1 MRIAVNA
8 SGELPHADIGRMREH
23 AARAAEEGFHGWWL
37 AQTGLVD
44 ALTVFPAVAGSAP
57 GIEFGT
63 AVVPTF
69 PRHPTMLA
77 GQALTT
83 QAVLGDRSLV
93 LGIGLSHKPVIEGY
107 LGMSFDR
114 PIRHLIDYL
123 EVLMPLL
130 ADGHVDYAGEAFT
143 AHITSARPTD
153 RTPSVMVAALGTQAL
168 RVTGRRTD
176 GTILWMVGPRTIEDH
191 IRPRLADAADEVGRP
206 DPRILCS
213 LPICVTDDA
222 AGVRE
227 AAAQVFA
234 VYGELPSYR
243 AMLDREGAEH
253 PGEVALIGSEDEV
266 VAQLDD
272 LERAGATDFAALEFG
287 RSEEEFTRTR
297 ALLKSLL

>member
-1 MRIAVNA
+1 MRLAINA
-8 SGELPHADIGRMREH
+8 SAELMHADLGRLKEH
-23 AARAAEEGFHGWWL
+23 AATAAEDGFSGWWL

-44 ALTVFPAVAGSAP
+44 ALTIFPAVADAAP

-63 AVVPTF
+63 AVIPTF

-83 QAVLGDRSLV
+83 QAVLGDRNLV

-123 EVLMPLL
+123 EVLMPIL
-130 ADGHVDYAGEAFT
+130 ADGRADYDGEAFT
-143 AHITSARPTD
+143 AHFESARPTD
-153 RTPSVMVAALGTQAL
+153 VAPSVMVAALGEQAL

-191 IRPRLADAADEVGRP
+191 IRPRLTEAAVDAGRSE
-206 DPRILCS
+206 PRIVCS
-213 LPICVTDDA
+213 LPVCVTDETEAVRDA
-222 AGVRE
+222 AS
-227 AAAQVFA
+227 QIFSI
-234 VYGELPSYR
+234 YGELPSYR
-243 AMLDREGAEH
+243 AMLDREGVDH
-253 PGEVALIGSEDEV
+253 PGEVAVIGSEAEV
-266 VAQLDD
+266 TAKIAD
-272 LERAGATDFAALEFG
+272 LEQAGTTDFAALEFG
-287 RSEEEFTRTR
+287 RSTDEYSRTR

>member
-1 MRIAVNA
+1 MRIALNA
-8 SGELPHADIGRMREH
+8 SAELLHADLGRLRAH
-23 AARAAEEGFHGWWL
+23 AAQAADDGFSGWWL

-130 ADGHVDYAGEAFT
+130 DAGRVDHDGEAFT
-143 AHITSARPTD
+143 AHMASARPSD
-153 RTPSVMVAALGTQAL
+153 RGAP
-168 RVTGRRTD
+168 
-176 GTILWMVGPRTIEDH
+176 
-191 IRPRLADAADEVGRP
+191 DAADTSH
-206 DPRILCS
+206 I
-213 LPICVTDDA
+213 
-222 AGVRE
+222 
-227 AAAQVFA
+227 
-234 VYGELPSYR
+234 
-243 AMLDREGAEH
+243 
-253 PGEVALIGSEDEV
+253 
-266 VAQLDD
+266 
-272 LERAGATDFAALEFG
+272 
-287 RSEEEFTRTR
+287 
-297 ALLKSLL
+297 